1 MSAVKMLC
9 LGLIVLSTSGC
20 TPKEECLP
28 IPQKCAVPDVKY
40 PDINNTVCGKDYKC
54 IYEKVVSN
62 YYKMQEYSEKLYNA
76 NQVCK

>member
-1 MSAVKMLC
+1 MLAVKMLFI
-9 LGLIVLSTSGC
+9 GLITLFINGC
-20 TPKEECLP
+20 TPHKCP
-28 IPQKCAVPDVKY
+28 TIPQRCVVPSVEY
-40 PDINNTVCGKDYKC
+40 PDINNTICGDDYAC